1 MKSFKIAL
9 AQFSPHIGNLEANAQ
24 KMLEQ
29 ANEAKKQNADLIIFP
44 ELSSIGY
51 PAEDLLLRPSL
62 TKRTQQVFEQL
73 KTVKDIVM
81 VFGFVNQT
89 EDGQRYNAAAVM
101 KDGQVLGVYNKQNLP
116 NYSVFDEKR
125 YFTEGHQHLVFEY
138 LGHKFGVLICE
149 DVWSLSTVQ
158 QLAQLNVETALVLN
172 ASPYEVGKP
181 QHRVETMSAL
191 AKQMNLNLVYA
202 NQVGGQD
209 DLIFDGTS
217 FVIAKNGS
225 IVLQA
230 ESFKE
235 SLYFAEYE
243 AEQQAFKAN
252 ALPPALDTMAEI
264 YQSLVMATRDY
275 VQRSGFPGVILG
287 LSGGID
293 SALTLAIA
301 ADAIGADKVQA
312 VMMPYTYTAQ
322 ISVED
327 AAEQAKS
334 MGVTFG
340 IAEINPI
347 VNSFMQTLYPFFGN
361 SPADATEENLQA
373 RARGTLLMGL
383 SNKFGNLVL
392 STGNKSELAVGYC
405 TLYGD
410 MVGGFAVL
418 KDVYKTIVF
427 ELAKYRNSISD
438 KPVIPERVIT
448 RPPSAELRPDQKDQD
463 SLPPY
468 DVLDP
473 ILYAYIEEDMSQD
486 DIIGKGFDAEVVA
499 KVIRLVDFNEY
510 KRRQG
515 AIGPRISSR
524 AFSRE
529 RRYPIMNGW
538 KAGVK
543 ALSPIKKP
551 KHVFGLFYIDIFKSI
566 FYAQKKR
573 PS

>member
-9 AQFSPHIGNLEANAQ
+9 AQFSPHIGNIEANAQ
-24 KMLEQ
+24 KMIEQ
-29 ANEAKKQNADLIIFP
+29 ANQAKKQNADLIVFP
-44 ELSSIGY
+44 ELSLIGY
-51 PAEDLLLRPSL
+51 PAEDLLIRPSL
-62 TKRTQQVFEQL
+62 AKRTQKGFEQL
-73 KTVKDIVM
+73 SQVKDIVM

-89 EDGQRYNAAAVM
+89 EDGERYNAAVVM
-101 KDGQVLGVYNKQNLP
+101 KDGQVLGIYNKQNLP
-116 NYSVFDEKR
+116 HYGIFDEKR
-125 YFTEGHQHLVFEY
+125 YFNEGHQHLVFEY

-149 DVWSLSTVQ
+149 DVWSLNTVH
-158 QLAQLNVETALVLN
+158 QLSQLNVDTILVLN

-181 QHRVETMSAL
+181 QHRVATMRKL
-191 AKQMNLNLVYA
+191 AKQLNINLAYI

-217 FVIAKNGS
+217 FVINQDGEVA
-225 IVLQA
+225 LQA
-230 ESFKE
+230 PSFQE
-235 SLYFAEYE
+235 ELYYTEYL
-243 AEQQAFKAN
+243 AEQKTFKVVEST
-252 ALPPALDTMAEI
+252 PALDTMAEI
-264 YQSLVMATRDY
+264 YQGLVLATRDY

-301 ADAIGADKVQA
+301 VDAIGADKVQA
-312 VMMPYTYTAQ
+312 VMMPYTYTAPM
-322 ISVED
+322 SVED
-327 AAEQAKS
+327 AAAQAKS

-340 IAEINPI
+340 IAEIHPI

-361 SPADATEENLQA
+361 SPADTTEENLQA
-373 RARGTLLMGL
+373 RTRGTLLMGL

-392 STGNKSELAVGYC
+392 ATGNKSEISVGYC

-410 MVGGFAVL
+410 MVGGYSVL

-427 ELAKYRNSISD
+427 ELAKYRNSISET
-438 KPVIPERVIT
+438 PVIPERVIT

-468 DVLDP
+468 DILDA

-486 DIIGKGFDAEVVA
+486 DIIAKGFEKEMVE
-499 KVIRLVDFNEY
+499 KIIRLVDQNEY

-529 RRYPIMNGW
+529 RRYPIVNGW
-538 KAGVK
+538 TPGV
-543 ALSPIKKP
+543 
-551 KHVFGLFYIDIFKSI
+551 
-566 FYAQKKR
+566 
-573 PS
+573 

>member
-9 AQFSPHIGNLEANAQ
+9 AQFSPHIGNIEANAQ
-24 KMLEQ
+24 KMIEQ
-29 ANEAKKQNADLIIFP
+29 ANQAKKQNADLIVFP
-44 ELSSIGY
+44 ELSLIGY
-51 PAEDLLLRPSL
+51 PAEDLLIRPSL
-62 TKRTQQVFEQL
+62 AKRTQKGFEQL
-73 KTVKDIVM
+73 SQVKDIVM

-89 EDGQRYNAAAVM
+89 EDGERYNAAVVM
-101 KDGQVLGVYNKQNLP
+101 KDGQVLGIYNKQNLP
-116 NYSVFDEKR
+116 QYGIFDEKR
-125 YFTEGHQHLVFEY
+125 YFNEGHQHLVFEY

-149 DVWSLSTVQ
+149 DVWSLNTVH
-158 QLAQLNVETALVLN
+158 QLSQLNVDTILVLN

-181 QHRVETMSAL
+181 QHRVATMRKL
-191 AKQMNLNLVYA
+191 AKQLNINLAYI

-217 FVIAKNGS
+217 FVINQDGEVA
-225 IVLQA
+225 LQA
-230 ESFKE
+230 PSFQE
-235 SLYFAEYE
+235 ELYYTEYL
-243 AEQQAFKAN
+243 AEQKTFKVVEST
-252 ALPPALDTMAEI
+252 PALDTMAEI
-264 YQSLVMATRDY
+264 YQGLVLATRDY

-301 ADAIGADKVQA
+301 VDAIGADKVQA
-312 VMMPYTYTAQ
+312 VMMPYTYTAPM
-322 ISVED
+322 SVED
-327 AAEQAKS
+327 AAAQAKS

-340 IAEINPI
+340 IAEIHPI

-361 SPADATEENLQA
+361 SPADTTEENLQA
-373 RARGTLLMGL
+373 RTRGTLLMGL

-392 STGNKSELAVGYC
+392 ATGNKSEISVGYC

-410 MVGGFAVL
+410 MVGGYSVL

-427 ELAKYRNSISD
+427 ELAKYRNSISET
-438 KPVIPERVIT
+438 PVIPERVIT

-468 DVLDP
+468 DILDA

-486 DIIGKGFDAEVVA
+486 DIIAKGFEKEVVE
-499 KVIRLVDFNEY
+499 KIIRLVDQNEY

-529 RRYPIMNGW
+529 RRYPIVNGW
-538 KAGVK
+538 TPGV
-543 ALSPIKKP
+543 
-551 KHVFGLFYIDIFKSI
+551 
-566 FYAQKKR
+566 
-573 PS
+573 

>member
-9 AQFSPHIGNLEANAQ
+9 AQFSPHIGNIEANAQ

-29 ANEAKKQNADLIIFP
+29 ANEAKEQKADLIIFP
-44 ELSSIGY
+44 ELSTVGY
-51 PAEDLLLRPSL
+51 PAEDLLIRPSL
-62 TKRTQQVFEQL
+62 TKRTQKAFEQL
-73 KTVKDIVM
+73 SEVKDIVM

-89 EDGQRYNAAAVM
+89 EDGQRYNSAAVM
-101 KDGQVLGVYNKQNLP
+101 KDGQVLGIYNKQNLP
-116 NYSVFDEKR
+116 QYSVFDEKR
-125 YFTEGHQHLVFEY
+125 YFSEGHQHLVFEY

-149 DVWSLSTVQ
+149 DVWSLNTVH
-158 QLAQLNVETALVLN
+158 QLSQLNVETALVLN

-181 QHRVETMSAL
+181 QHRLATMSKL
-191 AKQMNLNLVYA
+191 AKQLNINVVYT

-217 FVIAKNGS
+217 FVINQNGD
-225 IVLQA
+225 IALQA
-230 ESFKE
+230 PSFQE
-235 SLYFAEYE
+235 QLYYADYE
-243 AEQQAFKAN
+243 TEQKTFKVTEPA
-252 ALPPALDTMAEI
+252 PALDTIAEI
-264 YQSLVMATRDY
+264 YQGLVLATRDY
-275 VQRSGFPGVILG
+275 IQRSGFPGVILG

-301 ADAIGADKVQA
+301 VDAIGADKVQA

-327 AAEQAKS
+327 AAAQAKN
-334 MGVTFG
+334 MGITFG

-347 VNSFMQTLYPFFGN
+347 VNSFMQTLHPFFGN
-361 SPADATEENLQA
+361 SPADTTEENLQA
-373 RARGTLLMGL
+373 RTRGTLLMGL

-410 MVGGFAVL
+410 MVGGYAVL

-427 ELAKYRNSISD
+427 ELAKYRNSISET
-438 KPVIPERVIT
+438 PVIPERVIT

-468 DVLDP
+468 DILDA

-486 DIIGKGFDAEVVA
+486 DIIAKGFEKETVE
-499 KVIRLVDFNEY
+499 KIIRLVDRNEY

-529 RRYPIMNGW
+529 RRYPIVNGW
-538 KAGVK
+538 VAGV
-543 ALSPIKKP
+543 
-551 KHVFGLFYIDIFKSI
+551 
-566 FYAQKKR
+566 
-573 PS
+573 

>member
-9 AQFSPHIGNLEANAQ
+9 AQFSPHIGNIEANAQ
-24 KMLEQ
+24 KMLDQ
-29 ANEAKKQNADLIIFP
+29 INEAKKQKADLIVFP
-44 ELSSIGY
+44 ELSTVGY

-62 TKRTQQVFEQL
+62 AKRTQKAFELLSQ
-73 KTVKDIVM
+73 VKDIVV

-101 KDGQVLGVYNKQNLP
+101 KDGQVLGIYNKQNLP
-116 NYSVFDEKR
+116 NYGVFDEKR
-125 YFTEGHQHLVFEY
+125 YFSEGQQHLVFEY

-149 DVWSLSTVQ
+149 DAWSLNTVH
-158 QLAQLNVETALVLN
+158 QLSQLNVETVLILN

-181 QHRVETMSAL
+181 QHRLTTMGEL
-191 AKQMNLNLVYA
+191 AKQLHINLVYT
-202 NQVGGQD
+202 NQVCGQD

-217 FVIAKNGS
+217 FVINQDGTTA
-225 IVLQA
+225 LQA
-230 ESFKE
+230 PSFKE
-235 SLYFAEYE
+235 DLYYAEYA
-243 AEQQAFKAN
+243 AEQKAFKVTTIS
-252 ALPPALDTMAEI
+252 PVLDTMAEI
-264 YQSLVMATRDY
+264 YQGLVLATRDY
-275 VQRSGFPGVILG
+275 IQRSGFAGVILG

-301 ADAIGADKVQA
+301 VDAIGADKVQA
-312 VMMPYTYTAQ
+312 VMMPYSYTAQ
-322 ISVED
+322 ISIED
-327 AAEQAKS
+327 AAAQAKN

-340 IAEINPI
+340 IAEINPV
-347 VNSFMQTLYPFFGN
+347 VNSFMHTLYPFFGN

-373 RARGTLLMGL
+373 RARGTLLMAL

-410 MVGGFAVL
+410 MAGGYAVL

-427 ELAKYRNSISD
+427 ELAKYRNSLSD
-438 KPVIPERVIT
+438 TPVIPKRVIT

-468 DVLDP
+468 DILDA

-486 DIIGKGFDAEVVA
+486 DIIAKGFEKEVVE
-499 KVIRLVDFNEY
+499 KVIRLVDRNEY

-529 RRYPIMNGW
+529 RRYPIVNGW
-538 KAGVK
+538 APG
-543 ALSPIKKP
+543 A
-551 KHVFGLFYIDIFKSI
+551 
-566 FYAQKKR
+566 
-573 PS
+573 

>member
-225 IVLQA
+225 VVLQA

-347 VNSFMQTLYPFFGN
+347 VNSIMQTLYPFFGN

-468 DVLDP
+468 DVLDA

-486 DIIGKGFDAEVVA
+486 DIIAKGFDAEVVA

-538 KAGVK
+538 KAGV
-543 ALSPIKKP
+543 
-551 KHVFGLFYIDIFKSI
+551 
-566 FYAQKKR
+566 
-573 PS
+573 

>member
-9 AQFSPHIGNLEANAQ
+9 AQFSPHIGNIEANAQ
-24 KMLEQ
+24 KMLDQ
-29 ANEAKKQNADLIIFP
+29 INEAKKQKADLIVFP
-44 ELSSIGY
+44 ELSTVGY

-62 TKRTQQVFEQL
+62 AKRTQKAFELLSQ
-73 KTVKDIVM
+73 VKDIVV

-101 KDGQVLGVYNKQNLP
+101 KDGQVLGIYNKQNLP
-116 NYSVFDEKR
+116 NYGVFDEKR
-125 YFTEGHQHLVFEY
+125 YFSEGQQHLVFEY

-149 DVWSLSTVQ
+149 DAWSLNTVH
-158 QLAQLNVETALVLN
+158 QLSQLNVETVLVLN

-181 QHRVETMSAL
+181 QHRLTTMGEL
-191 AKQMNLNLVYA
+191 AKQLHINLVYT
-202 NQVGGQD
+202 NQVCGQD

-217 FVIAKNGS
+217 FVINQDGTTA
-225 IVLQA
+225 LQA
-230 ESFKE
+230 PSFKE
-235 SLYFAEYE
+235 DLYYAEYA
-243 AEQQAFKAN
+243 AEQKAFKVTTIS
-252 ALPPALDTMAEI
+252 PVLDTMAEI
-264 YQSLVMATRDY
+264 YQGLVLATRDY
-275 VQRSGFPGVILG
+275 IQRSGFAGVILG

-301 ADAIGADKVQA
+301 VDAIGADKVQA
-312 VMMPYTYTAQ
+312 VMMPYSYTAQ
-322 ISVED
+322 ISIED
-327 AAEQAKS
+327 AAAQAKN

-340 IAEINPI
+340 IAEINPV
-347 VNSFMQTLYPFFGN
+347 VNSFMHTLYPFFGN

-373 RARGTLLMGL
+373 RARGTLLMAL

-410 MVGGFAVL
+410 MAGGYAVL

-427 ELAKYRNSISD
+427 ELAKYRNSLSET
-438 KPVIPERVIT
+438 PVIPERVIT

-468 DVLDP
+468 DILDA

-486 DIIGKGFDAEVVA
+486 DIIAKGFEKEVVE
-499 KVIRLVDFNEY
+499 KVIRLVDRNEY

-529 RRYPIMNGW
+529 RRYPIVNGW
-538 KAGVK
+538 APGV
-543 ALSPIKKP
+543 
-551 KHVFGLFYIDIFKSI
+551 
-566 FYAQKKR
+566 
-573 PS
+573 

>member
-225 IVLQA
+225 VVLQA

-275 VQRSGFPGVILG
+275 VQCSGFPGVILG

-468 DVLDP
+468 DVLDA

-486 DIIGKGFDAEVVA
+486 DIIAKGFDAEVVA

-538 KAGVK
+538 KAGV
-543 ALSPIKKP
+543 
-551 KHVFGLFYIDIFKSI
+551 
-566 FYAQKKR
+566 
-573 PS
+573 

>member
-1 MKSFKIAL
+1 MNSFKIAL
-9 AQFSPHIGNLEANAQ
+9 AQFSPHIGNLESNAAKMLQQANAA
-24 KMLEQ
+24 KEQ
-29 ANEAKKQNADLIIFP
+29 NVDIIVFP
-44 ELSSIGY
+44 ELSTVGY

-62 TKRTQQVFEQL
+62 NKRTQQAFEQL
-73 KTVKDIVM
+73 ASIQDIVL

-89 EDGQRYNAAAVM
+89 EDGQRYNSAAVM
-101 KDGQVLGVYNKQNLP
+101 KNGQVLGIYNKQNLP

-125 YFTEGHQHLVFEY
+125 YFNEGHQHLVFEY

-149 DVWSLSTVQ
+149 DVWALPTVQ

-181 QHRVETMSAL
+181 QHRIETMSAL
-191 AKQMNLNLVYA
+191 TKQLNINLVYC

-209 DLIFDGTS
+209 DLVFDGTS
-217 FVIAKNGS
+217 FVINNAGEVVVQAPSFVEDLYVVEYDADQKAYKKGN
-225 IVLQA
+225 IV
-230 ESFKE
+230 
-235 SLYFAEYE
+235 
-243 AEQQAFKAN
+243 
-252 ALPPALDTMAEI
+252 PALDTMAEI
-264 YQSLVMATRDY
+264 YQSLVIATRDY

-327 AAEQAKS
+327 AAEQAKN

-347 VNSFMQTLYPFFGN
+347 VNGFMQTLFPFFGD

-373 RARGTLLMGL
+373 RSRGTLLMAL

-392 STGNKSELAVGYC
+392 STGNKSELSVGYC

-410 MVGGFAVL
+410 MVGGYAVL

-427 ELAKYRNSISD
+427 ELAKYRNSISET
-438 KPVIPERVIT
+438 PVIPERVIT

-463 SLPPY
+463 SLPEY
-468 DVLDP
+468 DVLDA

-486 DIIGKGFDAEVVA
+486 DIIAKGFDADVVK
-499 KVIRLVDFNEY
+499 KVIRLVDLNEY

-529 RRYPIMNGW
+529 RRYPIVNGW
-538 KAGVK
+538 KPG
-543 ALSPIKKP
+543 I
-551 KHVFGLFYIDIFKSI
+551 
-566 FYAQKKR
+566 
-573 PS
+573 

>member
-1 MKSFKIAL
+1 MKIFKIAL
-9 AQFSPHIGNLEANAQ
+9 AQFSPHIGNIEANAQ
-24 KMLEQ
+24 KMIEQ
-29 ANEAKKQNADLIIFP
+29 ANQAKKQNADLIVFP
-44 ELSSIGY
+44 ELSLIGY
-51 PAEDLLLRPSL
+51 PAEDLLIRPSL
-62 TKRTQQVFEQL
+62 AKRTQKGFEQL
-73 KTVKDIVM
+73 SQVKDIVM

-89 EDGQRYNAAAVM
+89 EDGERYNAAVVM
-101 KDGQVLGVYNKQNLP
+101 KDGQVLGIYNKQNLP
-116 NYSVFDEKR
+116 HYGIFDEKR
-125 YFTEGHQHLVFEY
+125 YFNEGHQHLVFEY

-149 DVWSLSTVQ
+149 DVWSLNTVH
-158 QLAQLNVETALVLN
+158 QLSQLNVDTILVLN

-181 QHRVETMSAL
+181 QHRIATMRKL
-191 AKQMNLNLVYA
+191 AKQLNINLAYI

-217 FVIAKNGS
+217 FVINQDGEVA
-225 IVLQA
+225 LQA
-230 ESFKE
+230 PSFQE
-235 SLYFAEYE
+235 ELYYTEYL
-243 AEQQAFKAN
+243 AEQKTFKVVEST
-252 ALPPALDTMAEI
+252 PALDTMAEI
-264 YQSLVMATRDY
+264 YQGLVLATRDY

-301 ADAIGADKVQA
+301 VDAIGADKVQA
-312 VMMPYTYTAQ
+312 VMMPYTYTAPM
-322 ISVED
+322 SVED
-327 AAEQAKS
+327 AAAQAKS

-340 IAEINPI
+340 IAEIHPI

-361 SPADATEENLQA
+361 SPADTTEENLQA
-373 RARGTLLMGL
+373 RTRGTLLMGL

-392 STGNKSELAVGYC
+392 ATGNKSEISVGYC

-410 MVGGFAVL
+410 MVGGYSVL

-427 ELAKYRNSISD
+427 ELAKYRNSISET
-438 KPVIPERVIT
+438 PVIPERVIT

-468 DVLDP
+468 DILDA

-486 DIIGKGFDAEVVA
+486 DIITKGFEKEVVE
-499 KVIRLVDFNEY
+499 KIIRLVDQNEY

-529 RRYPIMNGW
+529 RRYPIVNGW
-538 KAGVK
+538 TPGV
-543 ALSPIKKP
+543 
-551 KHVFGLFYIDIFKSI
+551 
-566 FYAQKKR
+566 
-573 PS
+573 

>member
-29 ANEAKKQNADLIIFP
+29 TNEAKKQNADLIIFP

-225 IVLQA
+225 VVLQA

-301 ADAIGADKVQA
+301 ADAIGSDKVQA

-468 DVLDP
+468 DVLDA

-486 DIIGKGFDAEVVA
+486 DIIAKGFDAEVVA

-538 KAGVK
+538 KAGV
-543 ALSPIKKP
+543 
-551 KHVFGLFYIDIFKSI
+551 
-566 FYAQKKR
+566 
-573 PS
+573 

>member
-225 IVLQA
+225 VVLQA

-301 ADAIGADKVQA
+301 ADAIGSDKVQA

-468 DVLDP
+468 DVLDA

-486 DIIGKGFDAEVVA
+486 DIIAKGFDAEVVA

-538 KAGVK
+538 KAG
-543 ALSPIKKP
+543 I
-551 KHVFGLFYIDIFKSI
+551 
-566 FYAQKKR
+566 
-573 PS
+573 

>member
-9 AQFSPHIGNLEANAQ
+9 AQFSPHIGNIEANAQ

-29 ANEAKKQNADLIIFP
+29 VNEAKKQKADLIIFP
-44 ELSSIGY
+44 ELSTLGY

-62 TKRTQQVFEQL
+62 AKRTEKAFEQL
-73 KTVKDIVM
+73 SQVKDIVM

-89 EDGQRYNAAAVM
+89 EDGHRYNSAAVM

-116 NYSVFDEKR
+116 HYGVFDEKR
-125 YFTEGHQHLVFEY
+125 YFNQGHQHLVFEY

-149 DVWSLSTVQ
+149 DIWSLTTVH
-158 QLAQLNVETALVLN
+158 QLSQLNVETALVLN

-181 QHRVETMSAL
+181 QHRVTTMSEL
-191 AKQMNLNLVYA
+191 AKQLNINLVYT

-217 FVIAKNGS
+217 FVINKDGS
-225 IVLQA
+225 IALQA
-230 ESFKE
+230 PSFKE
-235 SLYFAEYE
+235 DLYFTEYQ
-243 AEQQAFKAN
+243 AEQKTYKVGTVT
-252 ALPPALDTMAEI
+252 PALETIAEI
-264 YQSLVMATRDY
+264 YQGLVLATRDY
-275 VQRSGFPGVILG
+275 IQRCGFPGVILG

-301 ADAIGADKVQA
+301 VDAIGADKVQA

-322 ISVED
+322 MSVED
-327 AAEQAKS
+327 AAAQAKT

-392 STGNKSELAVGYC
+392 CTGNKSELAVGYC

-410 MVGGFAVL
+410 MVGGYAVL

-427 ELAKYRNSISD
+427 ELAKYRNSISET
-438 KPVIPERVIT
+438 PVIPERVIT

-463 SLPPY
+463 SLPAY
-468 DVLDP
+468 DVLDA

-486 DIIGKGFDAEVVA
+486 DIIAKGFEKAVVE
-499 KVIRLVDFNEY
+499 KVIRLVDRNEY

-524 AFSRE
+524 AFTRE

-538 KAGVK
+538 TPGV
-543 ALSPIKKP
+543 
-551 KHVFGLFYIDIFKSI
+551 
-566 FYAQKKR
+566 
-573 PS
+573 

>member
-138 LGHKFGVLICE
+138 LEHKFGVLICE

-225 IVLQA
+225 VVLQA

-468 DVLDP
+468 DVLDA

-486 DIIGKGFDAEVVA
+486 DIIAKGFDAEVVA

-538 KAGVK
+538 KAGV
-543 ALSPIKKP
+543 
-551 KHVFGLFYIDIFKSI
+551 
-566 FYAQKKR
+566 
-573 PS
+573 

>member
-225 IVLQA
+225 VVLQA

-468 DVLDP
+468 DVLDA
-473 ILYAYIEEDMSQD
+473 ILYAYIEEDMSQY
-486 DIIGKGFDAEVVA
+486 DIIAKGFDAEVVA

-538 KAGVK
+538 KAGV
-543 ALSPIKKP
+543 
-551 KHVFGLFYIDIFKSI
+551 
-566 FYAQKKR
+566 
-573 PS
+573 

>member
-9 AQFSPHIGNLEANAQ
+9 AQFSPHIGNIDSNAQ
-24 KMLEQ
+24 KMIEQ
-29 ANEAKKQNADLIIFP
+29 ANEAKKQHADLIIFP
-44 ELSSIGY
+44 ELSIIGY
-51 PAEDLLLRPSL
+51 PAEDLLLRPNL
-62 TKRTQQVFEQL
+62 GKRMHQAFQQL
-73 KTVKDIVM
+73 KEVKDIVM
-81 VFGFVNQT
+81 VFGFVHQT
-89 EDGQRYNAAAVM
+89 EEGHRYNSAAVM
-101 KDGQVLGVYNKQNLP
+101 KDGVVLGIYNKHNLP
-116 NYSVFDEKR
+116 NYGVFDEKR
-125 YFTEGHQHLVFEY
+125 YFNPGHQHLVFEY
-138 LGHKFGVLICE
+138 LGHRFGVLICE
-149 DVWSLSTVQ
+149 DIWSLNTVQ
-158 QLAQLNVETALVLN
+158 QLTQLNVETVLVLN

-181 QHRVETMSAL
+181 QHRVQTLTELS
-191 AKQMNLNLVYA
+191 KQLNVNLVYL

-217 FVIAKNGS
+217 FVINHTGTVA
-225 IVLQA
+225 VQA
-230 ESFKE
+230 PSFKE
-235 SLYFAEYE
+235 ALYYAEYDIE
-243 AEQQAFKAN
+243 NKQYKTTEVT
-252 ALPPALDTMAEI
+252 PALDTMAEI

-327 AAEQAKS
+327 ATEQARR

-340 IAEINPI
+340 IAEIHPI

-361 SPADATEENLQA
+361 TPADATEENLQA

-392 STGNKSELAVGYC
+392 STGNKSEISVGYC

-410 MVGGFAVL
+410 MVGGFSIL

-427 ELAKYRNSISD
+427 ELAKYRNTLGD
-438 KPVIPERVIT
+438 TPVIPERVIT

-468 DVLDP
+468 DILDA
-473 ILYAYIEEDMSQD
+473 ILYAYIEEDQSQA
-486 DIIGKGFDAEVVA
+486 DIIAKGFEKDVVE
-499 KVIRLVDFNEY
+499 KVIRLVDRNEY

-529 RRYPIMNGW
+529 RRYPIVNGW
-538 KAGVK
+538 
-543 ALSPIKKP
+543 
-551 KHVFGLFYIDIFKSI
+551 
-566 FYAQKKR
+566 R
-573 PS
+573 PDD

>member
-73 KTVKDIVM
+73 KTVKDIVV

-181 QHRVETMSAL
+181 QHRIETMSAL

-225 IVLQA
+225 VVLQA

-468 DVLDP
+468 DVLDA

-486 DIIGKGFDAEVVA
+486 DIIAKGFDAEVVS

-538 KAGVK
+538 KAG
-543 ALSPIKKP
+543 L
-551 KHVFGLFYIDIFKSI
+551 
-566 FYAQKKR
+566 
-573 PS
+573 

>member
-9 AQFSPHIGNLEANAQ
+9 AQFSPFIGNIEANVQ
-24 KMLEQ
+24 RMIEQ
-29 ANEAKKQNADLIIFP
+29 ADEAKKQNAEIIVFP
-44 ELSSIGY
+44 ELSTLGY

-62 TKRTQQVFEQL
+62 TKRTAQAFEQL
-73 KTVKDIVM
+73 AQVKDIVL
-81 VFGFVNQT
+81 VFGFVNNT
-89 EDGQRYNAAAVM
+89 EDGQRFNSAAVM

-116 NYSVFDEKR
+116 NHSVFDEKR
-125 YFTEGHQHLVFEY
+125 YFNEGHQHLIFEY

-149 DVWSLSTVQ
+149 DVWSLTTVQ

-181 QHRVETMSAL
+181 QHRIATLKEL
-191 AKQMNLNLVYA
+191 AKQLHIHLVYN

-217 FVIAKNGS
+217 FVINNNGD
-225 IVLQA
+225 IALQA
-230 ESFKE
+230 PSFKE
-235 SLYFAEYE
+235 DLYFADYE
-243 AEQQAFKAN
+243 IENKSYKVVESA
-252 ALPPALDTMAEI
+252 PALDTMAEI
-264 YQSLVMATRDY
+264 YQSLVLATRDY
-275 VQRSGFPGVILG
+275 IQRSGFPGVILG

-301 ADAIGADKVQA
+301 VDAIGADKVQA
-312 VMMPYTYTAQ
+312 VMMPYTYTSQ

-327 AAEQAKS
+327 ATEQAKR

-340 IAEINPI
+340 IAEIHPI
-347 VNSFMQTLYPFFGN
+347 VNSFMQTLFPFFGN

-427 ELAKYRNSISD
+427 ELAKYRNSISET
-438 KPVIPERVIT
+438 PVIPERVIT

-463 SLPPY
+463 SLPAY
-468 DVLDP
+468 DVLDA
-473 ILYAYIEEDMSQD
+473 ILYAYIEEDQSQD
-486 DIIGKGFDAEVVA
+486 DIIAKGFDKEVVE
-499 KVIRLVDFNEY
+499 KVIGLVDRNEY

-515 AIGPRISSR
+515 CIGPRITSR
-524 AFSRE
+524 SFSRE
-529 RRYPIMNGW
+529 RRYPIINGW
-538 KAGVK
+538 KPG
-543 ALSPIKKP
+543 I
-551 KHVFGLFYIDIFKSI
+551 
-566 FYAQKKR
+566 
-573 PS
+573 

>member
-9 AQFSPHIGNLEANAQ
+9 AQSSPYIGNIESNVQ
-24 KMLEQ
+24 KMIAL
-29 ANEAKKQNADLIIFP
+29 ANDAKKQQANLIVFP
-44 ELSSIGY
+44 ELSTIGY

-62 TKRTQQVFEQL
+62 SKRMTQAFEQL
-73 KTVKDIVM
+73 SQVKDIVM
-81 VFGFVNQT
+81 VFGFVNQNET
-89 EDGQRYNAAAVM
+89 GQRFNSAAVM
-101 KDGQVLGVYNKQNLP
+101 KDGQILGIYNKQNLP

-125 YFTEGHQHLVFEY
+125 YFEQGHQHLVFEY
-138 LGHKFGVLICE
+138 LGHKFAVLICE
-149 DVWSLSTVQ
+149 DLWSVATVQ
-158 QLAQLNVETALVLN
+158 QLAQLNVDSILVLN

-181 QHRVETMSAL
+181 QHRIEAIQAL
-191 AKQMNLNLVYA
+191 IKQFNINVVYS

-209 DLIFDGTS
+209 DLIFDGSS
-217 FVIAKNGS
+217 FVINRDSEVA
-225 IVLQA
+225 LRA
-230 ESFKE
+230 PSFTE
-235 SLYFAEYE
+235 GLYFVDYE
-243 AEQQAFKAN
+243 ANNLAYKVVKPE
-252 ALPPALDTMAEI
+252 PALDTMAEI

-301 ADAIGADKVQA
+301 VDALGADKVQA
-312 VMMPYTYTAQ
+312 IMMPYTYTAQ

-327 AAEQAKS
+327 AAEQAKRL
-334 MGVTFG
+334 GVTFG

-361 SPADATEENLQA
+361 SPADTTEENLQA
-373 RARGTLLMGL
+373 RTRGTLLMGL

-418 KDVYKTIVF
+418 KDVYKSIVF
-427 ELAKYRNSISD
+427 ELAKYRNSIEE
-438 KPVIPERVIT
+438 KPVIPPRVIS

-468 DVLDP
+468 DVLDA
-473 ILYAYIEEDMSQD
+473 ILYAYIEEDQSQA
-486 DIIGKGFDAEVVA
+486 DIIAKGFKAEVVER
-499 KVIRLVDFNEY
+499 IIGLVDRSEY

-515 AIGPRISSR
+515 AIGPRITSR

-529 RRYPIMNGW
+529 RRYPIVNGW
-538 KAGVK
+538 IPGV
-543 ALSPIKKP
+543 
-551 KHVFGLFYIDIFKSI
+551 
-566 FYAQKKR
+566 
-573 PS
+573 

>member
-9 AQFSPHIGNLEANAQ
+9 AQFSPHIGNIEANAQ
-24 KMLEQ
+24 KMIEQ
-29 ANEAKKQNADLIIFP
+29 ANQAKKQNADLIVFP
-44 ELSSIGY
+44 ELSLIGY
-51 PAEDLLLRPSL
+51 PAEDLLIRPSL
-62 TKRTQQVFEQL
+62 AKRTQKGFEQL
-73 KTVKDIVM
+73 SQVKDIVM

-89 EDGQRYNAAAVM
+89 EDGERYNAAVVM
-101 KDGQVLGVYNKQNLP
+101 KDGQVLGIYNKQNLP
-116 NYSVFDEKR
+116 HYGIFDEKR
-125 YFTEGHQHLVFEY
+125 YFNEGHQHLVFEY

-149 DVWSLSTVQ
+149 DVWSLNTVH
-158 QLAQLNVETALVLN
+158 QLSQLNVDTILVLN

-181 QHRVETMSAL
+181 QHRIATMRKL
-191 AKQMNLNLVYA
+191 AKQLNINLAYI

-217 FVIAKNGS
+217 FVINQDGEVA
-225 IVLQA
+225 LQA
-230 ESFKE
+230 PSFQE
-235 SLYFAEYE
+235 ELYYTEYL
-243 AEQQAFKAN
+243 AEQKTFKVVEST
-252 ALPPALDTMAEI
+252 PALDTMAEI
-264 YQSLVMATRDY
+264 YQGLVLATRDY

-301 ADAIGADKVQA
+301 VDAIGADKVQA
-312 VMMPYTYTAQ
+312 VMMPYTYTAPM
-322 ISVED
+322 SVED
-327 AAEQAKS
+327 AAAQAKS

-340 IAEINPI
+340 IAEIHPI

-361 SPADATEENLQA
+361 SPADTTEENLQA
-373 RARGTLLMGL
+373 RTRGTLLMGL

-392 STGNKSELAVGYC
+392 ATGNKSEISVGYC

-410 MVGGFAVL
+410 MVGGYSVL

-427 ELAKYRNSISD
+427 ELAKYRNSISET
-438 KPVIPERVIT
+438 PVIPERVIT

-468 DVLDP
+468 DMLDA

-486 DIIGKGFDAEVVA
+486 DIIAKGFEKEVVE
-499 KVIRLVDFNEY
+499 KIIRLVDQNEY

-529 RRYPIMNGW
+529 RRYPIVNGW
-538 KAGVK
+538 TPGV
-543 ALSPIKKP
+543 
-551 KHVFGLFYIDIFKSI
+551 
-566 FYAQKKR
+566 
-573 PS
+573 

>member
-9 AQFSPHIGNLEANAQ
+9 AQFSPHIGNIEANAQ
-24 KMLEQ
+24 KMLDQ
-29 ANEAKKQNADLIIFP
+29 INEAKKQKADLIVFP
-44 ELSSIGY
+44 ELSTVGY

-62 TKRTQQVFEQL
+62 AKRTQKAFELLSQ
-73 KTVKDIVM
+73 VKDIVV

-101 KDGQVLGVYNKQNLP
+101 KDGQVLGIYNKQNLP
-116 NYSVFDEKR
+116 NYGVFDEKR
-125 YFTEGHQHLVFEY
+125 YFSEGQQHLVFEY

-149 DVWSLSTVQ
+149 DAWSLNTVH
-158 QLAQLNVETALVLN
+158 QLSQLNVETVLVLN

-181 QHRVETMSAL
+181 QHRLTTMGEL
-191 AKQMNLNLVYA
+191 AKQLHINLVYT
-202 NQVGGQD
+202 NQVCGQD

-217 FVIAKNGS
+217 FVINQDGTTA
-225 IVLQA
+225 LQA
-230 ESFKE
+230 PSFKE
-235 SLYFAEYE
+235 DLYYAEYA
-243 AEQQAFKAN
+243 AEQKAFKVTTIT
-252 ALPPALDTMAEI
+252 PILDTMAEI
-264 YQSLVMATRDY
+264 YQGLVLATRDY
-275 VQRSGFPGVILG
+275 IQRSGFAGVILG

-301 ADAIGADKVQA
+301 VDAIGADKVQA
-312 VMMPYTYTAQ
+312 VMMPYSYTAQ
-322 ISVED
+322 ISIED
-327 AAEQAKS
+327 AAAQAKN

-340 IAEINPI
+340 IAEINPV
-347 VNSFMQTLYPFFGN
+347 VNSFMHTLYPFFGN

-373 RARGTLLMGL
+373 RARGTLLMAL

-410 MVGGFAVL
+410 MAGGYAVL

-427 ELAKYRNSISD
+427 ELAKYRNSLSD
-438 KPVIPERVIT
+438 TPVIPKRVIT

-468 DVLDP
+468 DILDA

-486 DIIGKGFDAEVVA
+486 DIIAKGFEKEVVE
-499 KVIRLVDFNEY
+499 KVIRLVDRNEY

-529 RRYPIMNGW
+529 RRYPIVNGW
-538 KAGVK
+538 APG
-543 ALSPIKKP
+543 A
-551 KHVFGLFYIDIFKSI
+551 
-566 FYAQKKR
+566 
-573 PS
+573 

>member
-1 MKSFKIAL
+1 MKSFKVAL
-9 AQFSPHIGNLEANAQ
+9 AQFSPYIGNIESNVQ
-24 KMLEQ
+24 RMIEQ
-29 ANEAKKQNADLIIFP
+29 ANAAKAQNAELIVFP
-44 ELSSIGY
+44 ELSVIGY

-62 TKRTQQVFEQL
+62 HKRTQQAFEQL
-73 KTVKDIVM
+73 ATVKDIVM

-89 EDGQRYNAAAVM
+89 EDGQRHNAAAVM

-149 DVWSLSTVQ
+149 DVWSLQTAQ
-158 QLAQLNVETALVLN
+158 QLAQLNVETVLVLN

-181 QHRVETMSAL
+181 QHRIDTLQEL
-191 AKQMNLNLVYA
+191 AKQLNLHLVYT

-217 FVIAKNGS
+217 FVINNSGDVA
-225 IVLQA
+225 LRA
-230 ESFKE
+230 PSFQE
-235 SLYFAEYE
+235 SLSIAEYQIENKAYKLSE
-243 AEQQAFKAN
+243 AVPV
-252 ALPPALDTMAEI
+252 LGTMAEI

-301 ADAIGADKVQA
+301 VDAIGADKVQA
-312 VMMPYTYTAQ
+312 VMMPYTYTSQ

-327 AAEQAKS
+327 ATEQAKR

-340 IAEINPI
+340 IAEIHPI
-347 VNSFMQTLYPFFGN
+347 VNSFMQTLFPFFGN

-427 ELAKYRNSISD
+427 ELAKYRNTVGDTI
-438 KPVIPERVIT
+438 VIPERVIN

-463 SLPPY
+463 SLPAY
-468 DVLDP
+468 DVLDA
-473 ILYAYIEEDMSQD
+473 ILYAYIEEDQSQD
-486 DIIGKGFDAEVVA
+486 DIIAKGFDKDLVE
-499 KVIRLVDFNEY
+499 KVILLVDRNEH

-515 AIGPRISSR
+515 AIGPRITSR

-529 RRYPIMNGW
+529 RRYPIVNGW
-538 KAGVK
+538 KAGV
-543 ALSPIKKP
+543 
-551 KHVFGLFYIDIFKSI
+551 
-566 FYAQKKR
+566 
-573 PS
+573 

>member
-1 MKSFKIAL
+1 MNSFKIAL
-9 AQFSPHIGNLEANAQ
+9 AQFSPHIGNLESNAAKMLQQANA
-24 KMLEQ
+24 
-29 ANEAKKQNADLIIFP
+29 AKEQNADIIVFP
-44 ELSSIGY
+44 ELSTVGY
-51 PAEDLLLRPSL
+51 PAEDLFLRPSL
-62 TKRTQQVFEQL
+62 NKRTQQAFEQL
-73 KTVKDIVM
+73 ATIQDIVL

-101 KDGQVLGVYNKQNLP
+101 KNGQVLGIYNKQNLP

-125 YFTEGHQHLVFEY
+125 YFSEGHQHLVFEY

-149 DVWSLSTVQ
+149 DVWALPTVQ

-181 QHRVETMSAL
+181 QHRIETMSAL
-191 AKQMNLNLVYA
+191 TKQLNLNLVYC

-209 DLIFDGTS
+209 DLVFDGTS
-217 FVIAKNGS
+217 FVMNNAGE
-225 IVLQA
+225 VVVQA
-230 ESFKE
+230 PSFVE
-235 SLYFAEYE
+235 GLHIAEYD
-243 AEQQAFKAN
+243 AEQKAYKTGTITPVLN
-252 ALPPALDTMAEI
+252 TMAEI
-264 YQSLVMATRDY
+264 YQSLVTATRDY

-327 AAEQAKS
+327 AAEQAKN

-347 VNSFMQTLYPFFGN
+347 VNSFMQTLFPFFGEI
-361 SPADATEENLQA
+361 PTDTTEENLQA
-373 RARGTLLMGL
+373 RSRGTLLMAL

-392 STGNKSELAVGYC
+392 ATGNKSELSVGYC

-410 MVGGFAVL
+410 MVGGYAVL

-427 ELAKYRNSISD
+427 ELAKYRNSISET
-438 KPVIPERVIT
+438 PVIPERVIT

-463 SLPPY
+463 SLPEY
-468 DVLDP
+468 DVLDA

-486 DIIGKGFDAEVVA
+486 DIIAKGFNADVVK

-524 AFSRE
+524 AYSRE
-529 RRYPIMNGW
+529 RRYPIVNGW
-538 KAGVK
+538 KPGV
-543 ALSPIKKP
+543 
-551 KHVFGLFYIDIFKSI
+551 
-566 FYAQKKR
+566 
-573 PS
+573 

>member
-1 MKSFKIAL
+1 
-9 AQFSPHIGNLEANAQ
+9 EANAQ
-24 KMLEQ
+24 KMIEQ
-29 ANEAKKQNADLIIFP
+29 ANQAKKQNADLIVFP
-44 ELSSIGY
+44 ELSLIGY
-51 PAEDLLLRPSL
+51 PAEDLLIRPSL
-62 TKRTQQVFEQL
+62 AKRTQKGFEQL
-73 KTVKDIVM
+73 SQVKDIVM

-89 EDGQRYNAAAVM
+89 EDGERYNAAVVM
-101 KDGQVLGVYNKQNLP
+101 KDGQVLGIYNKQNLP
-116 NYSVFDEKR
+116 HYGIFDEKR
-125 YFTEGHQHLVFEY
+125 YFNEGHQHLVFEY

-149 DVWSLSTVQ
+149 DVWSLNTVH
-158 QLAQLNVETALVLN
+158 QLSQLNVDTILVLN

-181 QHRVETMSAL
+181 QHRIATMRKL
-191 AKQMNLNLVYA
+191 AKQLNINLAYI

-217 FVIAKNGS
+217 FVINQDGEVA
-225 IVLQA
+225 LQA
-230 ESFKE
+230 PSFQE
-235 SLYFAEYE
+235 ELYYTEYL
-243 AEQQAFKAN
+243 AEQKTFKVVEST
-252 ALPPALDTMAEI
+252 PALDTMAEI
-264 YQSLVMATRDY
+264 YQGLVLATRDY

-301 ADAIGADKVQA
+301 VDAIGADKVQA
-312 VMMPYTYTAQ
+312 VMMPYTYTAPM
-322 ISVED
+322 SVED
-327 AAEQAKS
+327 AAAQAKS

-340 IAEINPI
+340 IAEIHPI

-361 SPADATEENLQA
+361 SPADTTEENLQA
-373 RARGTLLMGL
+373 RTRGTLLMGL

-392 STGNKSELAVGYC
+392 ATGNKSEISVGYC

-410 MVGGFAVL
+410 MVGGYSVL

-427 ELAKYRNSISD
+427 ELAKYRNSISET
-438 KPVIPERVIT
+438 PVIPERVIT

-468 DVLDP
+468 DILDA

-486 DIIGKGFDAEVVA
+486 DIIAKGFEKEVVE
-499 KVIRLVDFNEY
+499 KIIRLVDQNEY

-529 RRYPIMNGW
+529 RRYPIVNGW
-538 KAGVK
+538 TPGV
-543 ALSPIKKP
+543 
-551 KHVFGLFYIDIFKSI
+551 
-566 FYAQKKR
+566 
-573 PS
+573 

>member
-9 AQFSPHIGNLEANAQ
+9 AQFSPYIGDIESNVQ
-24 KMLEQ
+24 KMIEQ
-29 ANEAKKQNADLIIFP
+29 ANEAKKQNAEIVVFP
-44 ELSSIGY
+44 ELSTLGY

-62 TKRTQQVFEQL
+62 VKRTAQAFEKL
-73 KTVKDIVM
+73 ATVKDIVL
-81 VFGFVNQT
+81 VFGFVNIT
-89 EDGQRYNAAAVM
+89 EDGQRFNSAAVM

-116 NYSVFDEKR
+116 NYSIFDEKR

-149 DVWSLSTVQ
+149 DVWSLNTVQ
-158 QLAQLNVETALVLN
+158 QVAQLNVETILVLN

-181 QHRVETMSAL
+181 QHRVATLKEL
-191 AKQMNLNLVYA
+191 AKQLNINLVYV

-217 FVIAKNGS
+217 FVINNSGEVA
-225 IVLQA
+225 VQA
-230 ESFKE
+230 PSFQAG
-235 SLYFAEYE
+235 LYFTDYAVEN
-243 AEQQAFKAN
+243 KAYQTVSS
-252 ALPPALDTMAEI
+252 APALDTMAEI
-264 YQSLVMATRDY
+264 YQALVLATRDY
-275 VQRSGFPGVILG
+275 IQRSGFPGVILG

-301 ADAIGADKVQA
+301 VDAIGADKVQA
-312 VMMPYTYTAQ
+312 VMMPYTYTSQ

-327 AAEQAKS
+327 ATEQAKR

-340 IAEINPI
+340 IAEIHPI
-347 VNSFMQTLYPFFGN
+347 VNSFMQTLFPFFGN

-392 STGNKSELAVGYC
+392 STGNKSELSVGYC

-410 MVGGFAVL
+410 MVGGYAVL

-427 ELAKYRNSISD
+427 ELAKYRNSIAET
-438 KPVIPERVIT
+438 PVIPERVIT

-463 SLPPY
+463 SLPAY
-468 DVLDP
+468 DVLDA
-473 ILYAYIEEDMSQD
+473 ILYAYIEEDQSQE
-486 DIIGKGFDAEVVA
+486 DIIAKGFEREVVE
-499 KVIRLVDFNEY
+499 KVIRLVDRNEY

-515 AIGPRISSR
+515 SIGPRISSR

-529 RRYPIMNGW
+529 RRYPIVNGW
-538 KAGVK
+538 KPGV
-543 ALSPIKKP
+543 
-551 KHVFGLFYIDIFKSI
+551 
-566 FYAQKKR
+566 
-573 PS
+573 

>member
-9 AQFSPHIGNLEANAQ
+9 AQFSPHIGNIEANAQ
-24 KMLEQ
+24 KMLDQ
-29 ANEAKKQNADLIIFP
+29 INEAKKQKADLIVFP
-44 ELSSIGY
+44 ELSTVGY

-62 TKRTQQVFEQL
+62 AKRTQKAFELLSQ
-73 KTVKDIVM
+73 VKDMVV

-101 KDGQVLGVYNKQNLP
+101 KDGQVLGIYNKQNLP
-116 NYSVFDEKR
+116 NYGVFDEKR
-125 YFTEGHQHLVFEY
+125 YFSEGQQHLVFEY

-149 DVWSLSTVQ
+149 DAWSLNTVH
-158 QLAQLNVETALVLN
+158 QLSQLNVETVLVLN

-181 QHRVETMSAL
+181 QHRLTTMGEL
-191 AKQMNLNLVYA
+191 AKQLHINLVYT
-202 NQVGGQD
+202 NQVCGQD

-217 FVIAKNGS
+217 FVINQDGTTA
-225 IVLQA
+225 LQA
-230 ESFKE
+230 PSFKE
-235 SLYFAEYE
+235 DLYYAEYA
-243 AEQQAFKAN
+243 AEQKAFKVTTIS
-252 ALPPALDTMAEI
+252 PVLDTMAEI
-264 YQSLVMATRDY
+264 YQGLVLATRDY
-275 VQRSGFPGVILG
+275 IQRSGFAGVILG

-301 ADAIGADKVQA
+301 VDAIGADKVQA
-312 VMMPYTYTAQ
+312 VMMPYSYTAQ
-322 ISVED
+322 ISIED
-327 AAEQAKS
+327 AAAQAKN

-340 IAEINPI
+340 IAEINPV
-347 VNSFMQTLYPFFGN
+347 VNSFMHTLYPFFGN

-373 RARGTLLMGL
+373 RARGTLLMAL

-410 MVGGFAVL
+410 MAGGYAVL

-427 ELAKYRNSISD
+427 ELAKYRNSLSD
-438 KPVIPERVIT
+438 TPVIPERVIT

-468 DVLDP
+468 DILDA

-486 DIIGKGFDAEVVA
+486 DIIAKGFDAEVVA

-529 RRYPIMNGW
+529 RRYPIVNGW
-538 KAGVK
+538 APGV
-543 ALSPIKKP
+543 
-551 KHVFGLFYIDIFKSI
+551 
-566 FYAQKKR
+566 
-573 PS
+573 

>member
-9 AQFSPHIGNLEANAQ
+9 AQSSPYIGNIESNVQ
-24 KMLEQ
+24 KMIAL
-29 ANEAKKQNADLIIFP
+29 ANDAKKQQANLIVFP
-44 ELSSIGY
+44 ELSTIGY

-62 TKRTQQVFEQL
+62 SKRMTQAFEQL
-73 KTVKDIVM
+73 SQVKDIVM
-81 VFGFVNQT
+81 VFGFVNQNET
-89 EDGQRYNAAAVM
+89 GQRFNSAAVM
-101 KDGQVLGVYNKQNLP
+101 KDGQILGIYNKQNLP

-125 YFTEGHQHLVFEY
+125 YFEQGHQHLVFEY
-138 LGHKFGVLICE
+138 LEHKFGVLICE
-149 DVWSLSTVQ
+149 DLWSVATVQ
-158 QLAQLNVETALVLN
+158 QLAQLNVDSILVLN

-181 QHRVETMSAL
+181 QHRIEAIQAL
-191 AKQMNLNLVYA
+191 IKQFNINVVYS

-209 DLIFDGTS
+209 DLIFDGSS
-217 FVIAKNGS
+217 FVINRDSEVA
-225 IVLQA
+225 LRA
-230 ESFKE
+230 PSFTE
-235 SLYFAEYE
+235 GLYFVDYE
-243 AEQQAFKAN
+243 ANNLAYKVVKPE
-252 ALPPALDTMAEI
+252 PALDTMAEI

-301 ADAIGADKVQA
+301 VDALGADKVQA
-312 VMMPYTYTAQ
+312 IMMPYTYTAQ

-327 AAEQAKS
+327 AAEQAKRL
-334 MGVTFG
+334 GVTFG

-361 SPADATEENLQA
+361 SPTDTTEENLQA
-373 RARGTLLMGL
+373 RTRGTLLMGL

-418 KDVYKTIVF
+418 KDVYKSIVF
-427 ELAKYRNSISD
+427 ELAKYRNSIEE
-438 KPVIPERVIT
+438 KPVIPPRVIS

-468 DVLDP
+468 DVLDA
-473 ILYAYIEEDMSQD
+473 ILYAYIEEDQSQA
-486 DIIGKGFDAEVVA
+486 DIIAKGFKAEVVER
-499 KVIRLVDFNEY
+499 IIGLVDRSEY
-510 KRRQG
+510 KRQQG
-515 AIGPRISSR
+515 AIGPRITSR

-529 RRYPIMNGW
+529 RRYPIVNGW
-538 KAGVK
+538 IPGV
-543 ALSPIKKP
+543 
-551 KHVFGLFYIDIFKSI
+551 
-566 FYAQKKR
+566 
-573 PS
+573 

>member
-9 AQFSPHIGNLEANAQ
+9 AQFSPHIGNVESNVQ
-24 KMLEQ
+24 KMIDQ
-29 ANEAKKQNADLIIFP
+29 VNSAKKQNADLIIFP
-44 ELSSIGY
+44 ELATVGY
-51 PAEDLLLRPSL
+51 PAEDLFLRPSL
-62 TKRTQQVFEQL
+62 SKRTLQAFEQL
-73 KTVKDIVM
+73 SLVKDIVM
-81 VFGFVNQT
+81 VFGFVHQA
-89 EDGQRYNAAAVM
+89 EDGHRYNSAAVM
-101 KDGQVLGVYNKQNLP
+101 KDGQVLGIYNKQNLP

-125 YFTEGHQHLVFEY
+125 YFNEGHQHLVFEY

-149 DVWSLSTVQ
+149 DVWSLNTVQ
-158 QLAQLNVETALVLN
+158 QLSQLNVETALVLN

-181 QHRVETMSAL
+181 QHRVATLTELS
-191 AKQMNLNLVYA
+191 KQLNLNLVYV

-217 FVIAKNGS
+217 FVLNKDGTVA
-225 IVLQA
+225 LQA
-230 ESFKE
+230 ASFKE
-235 SLYFAEYE
+235 DLFIVDYD
-243 AEQQAFKAN
+243 AEQKFYKVHDSA
-252 ALPPALDTMAEI
+252 PALSTMAEI
-264 YQSLVMATRDY
+264 YQGLVLATRDY

-301 ADAIGADKVQA
+301 VDALGADKVQA
-312 VMMPYTYTAQ
+312 VMMPYTYTSQ

-327 AAEQAKS
+327 ATEQAKR

-340 IAEINPI
+340 IAEIHPI
-347 VNSFMQTLYPFFGN
+347 INSFMQTLYPFFGN

-427 ELAKYRNSISD
+427 ELAKYRNSLEET
-438 KPVIPERVIT
+438 PVIPERVIT

-463 SLPPY
+463 SLPAY
-468 DVLDP
+468 DVLDA
-473 ILYAYIEEDMSQD
+473 ILYAYIEDDLSQD
-486 DIIGKGFDAEVVA
+486 DIIAKGFDKEVVE
-499 KVIRLVDFNEY
+499 KVIRLVDRNEY

-515 AIGPRISSR
+515 AIGPRITSR

-529 RRYPIMNGW
+529 RRYPIVNGW
-538 KAGVK
+538 KPG
-543 ALSPIKKP
+543 I
-551 KHVFGLFYIDIFKSI
+551 
-566 FYAQKKR
+566 
-573 PS
+573 